1 VAWRVITL
9 AILIDT
15 NFDKVIQMTTQKDL
29 IVVSAR
35 RIPILLFILLAL
47 LLAACNGKQNDSLAD
62 RSFIT
67 SQPCAAPCWYG
78 LEPDKSDR
86 EEVYAT
92 LHQLPF
98 VDPASISEWA
108 TTWQNDEQAIGVGWS
123 CLPKKKDSCGGG
135 VTLSENKLKR
145 LSLSVDYTLT
155 FSDTVEKLGVPSHIF
170 YVDAFWRG
178 ECYIQLFWFSKGISV
193 GGRLPDICSSEAMKG
208 APLNPNVQVSDVN
221 YWSPAV
227 VQELIANDNRYLAW
241 PGFKESGFSFF
252 DFVSGGISTWLLI
265 LFMLGIVVVLAL
277 WKRHWPTPAIS
288 FVLAAI
294 AMIGPTIRL
303 QFSDVI
309 TPMCGTYFINVLL
322 CGTVYYVIAEAARR
336 VWARRAGATA
346 VAKDDSVSST

>member
-1 VAWRVITL
+1 MIP
-9 AILIDT
+9 
-15 NFDKVIQMTTQKDL
+15 QKN
-29 IVVSAR
+29 
-35 RIPILLFILLAL
+35 LLANSVRQISILFLVL
-47 LLAACNGKQNDSLAD
+47 LTLFLTACDSKQNDPLTD

-78 LEPDKSDR
+78 LEPDKSTR

-98 VDPASISEWA
+98 VDPASITEWA

-155 FSDTVEKLGVPSHIF
+155 FSDTVEKLGVPSHVF
-170 YVDAFWRG
+170 YVDAFWNG
-178 ECYIQLFWFSKGISV
+178 ECYIQMFWFSQGISV

-208 APLNPNVQVSDVN
+208 APLNPNVQVSEIGF
-221 YWSPAV
+221 WSPAV
-227 VQELIANDNRYLAW
+227 IQEVIANDNRYLAW
-241 PGFKESGFSFF
+241 PGFKVSSFSFL
-252 DFVSGGISTWLLI
+252 DFVAGGISTWLVI

-277 WKRHWPTPAIS
+277 WKRRWSSPVIGFT
-288 FVLAAI
+288 LAAV
-294 AMIGPTIRL
+294 AMIGPTARL

-309 TPMCGTYFINVLL
+309 TPMCGAYFVNVLL
-322 CGTVYYVIAEAARR
+322 SGTIYTLIAEASRKIWLR
-336 VWARRAGATA
+336 HKKTT
-346 VAKDDSVSST
+346 DSTKEELLT